1 MGQIARREIEFRGGD
16 RGVLAG
22 SGGLDA
28 HACAYG
34 EGSAMIPVG
43 LRFELFVE
51 DVERSVTFYAAVL
64 GLQPA
69 GGYDPQGYVA
79 VSAGRVHIG
88 LQRRTAL
95 SAEHHF
101 RPAHFTGPRGV
112 GVEIVVEVDDVYA
125 AFTRARDAAVNRG
138 GQVEPLAAR
147 PWGQTDF
154 RLIDPDGYYVR
165 VTSAG

>member
-1 MGQIARREIEFRGGD
+1 
-16 RGVLAG
+16 
-22 SGGLDA
+22 
-28 HACAYG
+28 
-34 EGSAMIPVG
+34 MIPVG

-51 DVERSVTFYAAVL
+51 DVERSVEFYAAVL
-64 GLQPA
+64 GLQPRA
-69 GGYDPQGYVA
+69 GYDPQGYVPMG
-79 VSAGRVHIG
+79 AGRVHIG

-101 RPAHFTGPRGV
+101 RPSHFTGPRGV

-125 AFTRARDAAVNRG
+125 AFTQAQEAAVNQG
-138 GQVEPLAAR
+138 GRVEPLAAR